1 MSIDRMFTWSF
12 QQIQRTNTLFK
23 RYLYNQLD
31 WNARLNIIVGMRG
44 VGKTTMMLQHA
55 REHLPFDNSVIYIS
69 IDDIYF
75 TTNSLIDFAEEF
87 NKRGGKYLLIDEVQK
102 YEGWSR
108 EVKMIYDNFPEIQIT
123 VSGSSAIEIL
133 KGEGDLS
140 RRAIINR
147 LQGLSFREFI
157 ELKYQQPFPVWT
169 LSEILKNPVEKA
181 FLIATKIK
189 PIKLF
194 EEYIQAGYYPFA
206 VEDERNFQQRMM
218 QIINTII
225 ETDIPAVNSIDYN
238 AVLKMKKLLGII
250 AESVPFKPNITKLA
264 NQLSLS
270 RETFLKYLQLLAKA
284 DIISL
289 MYSLVKGVSAL
300 NKPEKIYLNNPNIA
314 YLLADSNANTG
325 NIRET
330 FFMNQLQ
337 HIHNVEYPVKG
348 DFLVDETYTFEV
360 GGKNKTTQQI
370 AGIENAYVVAD
381 NIEIPVGNK
390 IPLWMFGFLY

>member
-1 MSIDRMFTWSF
+1 MFTWSF

-108 EVKMIYDNFPEIQIT
+108 EVKMIYDNFPEIQII

-181 FLIATKIK
+181 FLIANKIK

-225 ETDIPAVNSIDYN
+225 ESDIPAVNSIDYN

-289 MYSLVKGVSAL
+289 MYSSVKGVSAL

>member
-108 EVKMIYDNFPEIQIT
+108 EVKMIYDNFPEIQII

-181 FLIATKIK
+181 FLIANKIK

-225 ETDIPAVNSIDYN
+225 ESDIPAVNSIDYN

-289 MYSLVKGVSAL
+289 MYSSVKGVSAL

-337 HIHNVEYPVKG
+337 HIHNVEYPAKG

>member
-1 MSIDRMFTWSF
+1 MFTWSF

-289 MYSLVKGVSAL
+289 MYSSVKGVSAL

-337 HIHNVEYPVKG
+337 HIHNVEYPAKG

>member
-289 MYSLVKGVSAL
+289 MYSSVKGVSAL

>member
-108 EVKMIYDNFPEIQIT
+108 EVKMIYDNFPEIQII

-181 FLIATKIK
+181 FLIANKIK

-225 ETDIPAVNSIDYN
+225 ESDIPAVNSIDYN

-289 MYSLVKGVSAL
+289 MYSSAKGVSAL

-337 HIHNVEYPVKG
+337 HIHNVEYPAKG

>member
-1 MSIDRMFTWSF
+1 
-12 QQIQRTNTLFK
+12 
-23 RYLYNQLD
+23 
-31 WNARLNIIVGMRG
+31 
-44 VGKTTMMLQHA
+44 
-55 REHLPFDNSVIYIS
+55 
-69 IDDIYF
+69 
-75 TTNSLIDFAEEF
+75 
-87 NKRGGKYLLIDEVQK
+87 
-102 YEGWSR
+102 
-108 EVKMIYDNFPEIQIT
+108 
-123 VSGSSAIEIL
+123 
-133 KGEGDLS
+133 LS

>member
-23 RYLYNQLD
+23 RYLYSQLD

-225 ETDIPAVNSIDYN
+225 ESDIPAVNSIDYN

>member
-23 RYLYNQLD
+23 RYLYSQLD

-44 VGKTTMMLQHA
+44 VGKTTMILQHA
-55 REHLPFDNSVIYIS
+55 REHLPVDNSVIYIS
-69 IDDIYF
+69 LDDIYF

-108 EVKMIYDNFPEIQIT
+108 EVKMIYDNFPEIQIIA
-123 VSGSSAIEIL
+123 SGSSAIEIL

-157 ELKYQQPFPVWT
+157 ELKYQQPFPIWT
-169 LSEILKNPVEKA
+169 LSEILKNSVEKA
-181 FLIATKIK
+181 FLIANKVK

-289 MYSLVKGVSAL
+289 MYSSVKGVSAL

-337 HIHNVEYPVKG
+337 HIHNVEYPAKG

>member
-225 ETDIPAVNSIDYN
+225 ESDIPAVNSIDYN

>member
-289 MYSLVKGVSAL
+289 MYSSVKGVSAL

-337 HIHNVEYPVKG
+337 HIHNVEYPAKG

>member
-1 MSIDRMFTWSF
+1 MNFIT
-12 QQIQRTNTLFK
+12 
-23 RYLYNQLD
+23 
-31 WNARLNIIVGMRG
+31 
-44 VGKTTMMLQHA
+44 
-55 REHLPFDNSVIYIS
+55 LPFDNSVIYIS

-108 EVKMIYDNFPEIQIT
+108 EVKMIYDNFPEIQIIA
-123 VSGSSAIEIL
+123 SGSSAIEIL

-157 ELKYQQPFPVWT
+157 ELKYQQPFPIWT
-169 LSEILKNPVEKA
+169 LSEILKNSVEKA
-181 FLIATKIK
+181 FLIANKVK

-289 MYSLVKGVSAL
+289 MYSSVKGVSAL

>member
-31 WNARLNIIVGMRG
+31 WNARLSIIVGMRG

-108 EVKMIYDNFPEIQIT
+108 EVKMIYDNFPEIQII

-181 FLIATKIK
+181 FLITHKIK

-206 VEDERNFQQRMM
+206 VEDERSFQQRMM

-250 AESVPFKPNITKLA
+250 AESVPFKPNISKLA

-289 MYSLVKGVSAL
+289 MYSSVKGVSAL

-325 NIRET
+325 NMRET

-337 HIHNVEYPVKG
+337 HIHNVEYPAKG

-360 GGKNKTTQQI
+360 GGKNKTTQQF

>member
-108 EVKMIYDNFPEIQIT
+108 EVKMIYDNFPEIQII

-181 FLIATKIK
+181 FLIANKIK

-206 VEDERNFQQRMM
+206 VEDERSFQQRMM

-225 ETDIPAVNSIDYN
+225 ESDIPAVNSIDYN

-289 MYSLVKGVSAL
+289 MYSSAKGVSAL

-337 HIHNVEYPVKG
+337 HIHNVEYPAKG

>member
-194 EEYIQAGYYPFA
+194 EEYIHPGYYPFA

-289 MYSLVKGVSAL
+289 MYSSVKGVSAL

-337 HIHNVEYPVKG
+337 HIHNVEYPAKG

>member
-23 RYLYNQLD
+23 RYLYSQLD

-44 VGKTTMMLQHA
+44 VGKTTLILQHA

-69 IDDIYF
+69 LDDIYF

-108 EVKMIYDNFPEIQIT
+108 EVKMIYDNFPEIQIIA
-123 VSGSSAIEIL
+123 SGSSTIEIM

-140 RRAIINR
+140 RRAIIYR

-157 ELKYQQPFPVWT
+157 ELKYQQPFPAWK
-169 LSEILKNPVEKA
+169 LSEILKSPIEKA
-181 FLIATKIK
+181 FTIVNKGK
-189 PIKLF
+189 PVKLF

-250 AESVPFKPNITKLA
+250 AESGPFTPNITKLA
-264 NQLSLS
+264 NQLSRS
-270 RETFLKYLQLLAKA
+270 RETCIKYLQLLAKA

-289 MYSLVKGVSAL
+289 MYSSAKGVSAL

-337 HIHNVEYPVKG
+337 HIHNVEYPAKG

-360 GGKNKTTQQI
+360 GGKNKTMQQI

>member
-1 MSIDRMFTWSF
+1 MFTWSF

-23 RYLYNQLD
+23 RYLYSQLD

-44 VGKTTMMLQHA
+44 VGKTTLILQHA

-69 IDDIYF
+69 LDDIYF

-108 EVKMIYDNFPEIQIT
+108 EVKMIYDNFPEIQIIA
-123 VSGSSAIEIL
+123 SGSSTIEIM

-140 RRAIINR
+140 RRAIIYR

-157 ELKYQQPFPVWT
+157 ELKYQQPFPAWK
-169 LSEILKNPVEKA
+169 LSEILKSPIEKA
-181 FLIATKIK
+181 FTIVNKGK
-189 PIKLF
+189 PVKLF

-250 AESVPFKPNITKLA
+250 AESGPFTPNITKLA
-264 NQLSLS
+264 NQLSRS
-270 RETFLKYLQLLAKA
+270 RETCIKYLQLLAKA

-289 MYSLVKGVSAL
+289 MYSSAKGVSAL

-337 HIHNVEYPVKG
+337 HIHNVEYPAKG

-360 GGKNKTTQQI
+360 GGKNKTMQQI